1 MEENAP
7 PFTKQSVESILN
19 KIASNRKYSPNL
31 PPAPPKEADSEA
43 FQDLMNN
50 SPENTEGPG
59 PQPFQNL
66 LNEQPPTTAQDEAN
80 VEEENAAPAPGA
92 LQEKERIQRR

>member
-1 MEENAP
+1 MEENAA
-7 PFTKQSVESILN
+7 PFTKQSVESMLN

-31 PPAPPKEADSEA
+31 PPEPPKQANEEA

-66 LNEQPPTTAQDEAN
+66 LNEQPPT
-80 VEEENAAPAPGA
+80 EEQEEDNA
-92 LQEKERIQRR
+92 

>member
-1 MEENAP
+1 MEENAAS
-7 PFTKQSVESILN
+7 FTKQSVERMLN
-19 KIASNRKYSPNL
+19 KIASNRKYNPTL
-31 PPAPPKEADSEA
+31 PSEPPKQANEEA

-66 LNEQPPTTAQDEAN
+66 LNEQPPTEEQEEDN
-80 VEEENAAPAPGA
+80 V
-92 LQEKERIQRR
+92 

>member
-1 MEENAP
+1 MEENAA

-19 KIASNRKYSPNL
+19 KIASNRKYSPDL
-31 PPAPPKEADSEA
+31 PPEPPKQANEEA

-66 LNEQPPTTAQDEAN
+66 LNEQPPTEEQEEDN
-80 VEEENAAPAPGA
+80 V
-92 LQEKERIQRR
+92 

>member
-1 MEENAP
+1 MEENAA
-7 PFTKQSVESILN
+7 PFTKQSVESMLN
-19 KIASNRKYSPNL
+19 KIASNRKYSPDL
-31 PPAPPKEADSEA
+31 PPEPPKQANEEA

-66 LNEQPPTTAQDEAN
+66 LNEQPPTEEQEEDN
-80 VEEENAAPAPGA
+80 V
-92 LQEKERIQRR
+92 

>member
-1 MEENAP
+1 MEENAA
-7 PFTKQSVESILN
+7 PFTKQSVESMLN
-19 KIASNRKYSPNL
+19 KIASNRKYSPTL
-31 PPAPPKEADSEA
+31 PSEPPKQAHEEA

-66 LNEQPPTTAQDEAN
+66 LNEQPPTEEQEEDN
-80 VEEENAAPAPGA
+80 V
-92 LQEKERIQRR
+92 

>member
-1 MEENAP
+1 MEENAQ
-7 PFTKQSVESILN
+7 PFTKQSVESILS
-19 KIASNRKYSPNL
+19 KIALNRKYSPDL
-31 PPAPPKEADSEA
+31 PSEPPKQATEEA
-43 FQDLMNN
+43 FQNLMNS

-66 LNEQPPTTAQDEAN
+66 LNEQPPTEAQDETN

-92 LQEKERIQRR
+92 LQEKERIQRG